1 MGARLQEFRFPGS
14 RLVTPEPLCPYYCF
28 WCTAPKHHQPSSKAF
43 WWGCAHPPQFWSET
57 HNFQQVKSPKTRKVW
72 DKTIQLEFYFDLW
85 TRQRL
90 CYQNTRTK
98 SRLKMLQNQSA
109 LHGCLPLQCLRFCKH
124 HHSAQTWGMRMR
136 FEMQVTGPQAALL
149 VGWTSQEKGRV
160 SCWRKSAVLSFPG
173 LIKGQ
178 INHLMGNVMN
188 KAINLRQQEQYLLL
202 RCCLSQAW
210 WKKKKCICHQVMARK
225 DCSCRLE
232 EEACWRCLSWLTQ
245 LLRYESKSRPRW
257 QGPIY
262 HRKIEF
268 TAAGWI
274 LFL

>member
-109 LHGCLPLQCLRFCKH
+109 LHGCLPLQCLGFCKH

-202 RCCLSQAW
+202 GCCLSQAW
-210 WKKKKCICHQVMARK
+210 WKKKMH
-225 DCSCRLE
+225 
-232 EEACWRCLSWLTQ
+232 LSP
-245 LLRYESKSRPRW
+245 SH
-257 QGPIY
+257 G
-262 HRKIEF
+262 
-268 TAAGWI
+268 
-274 LFL
+274 